1 MILNNFN
8 SDDYIY
14 FRLIK
19 DFDSYKEGDII
30 RFNIDDLR
38 KRVFS
43 DKISTYSSFFE
54 FVSKKRIDN
63 YAIFPYQLY
72 ESATLKT
79 NCLLYSISFD
89 TDDIIILNNSM
100 KKMLFSDTELS
111 PFLMLLNGVANAK
124 QDNQQK
130 LKKLMADEM
139 IDINNQMLKSIAENS
154 ISKNSIVPFF
164 EADHNTL
171 CAVVKKYHIEKLI
184 YLKGGGLHLDIDL
197 HKGDILSFSDPAVA
211 LLFCNQY
218 YLRLLGSCCILEEQ
232 EKQKYF
238 CEEFSNCIQ
247 GYEGDIR
254 YFVLNEDIKVKSR
267 KDFLDSSLFPA
278 DFPNLSFW
286 DGMYSFEWNTFDHFD
301 YDEDGYLRYIW
312 IRDNRKVEMEILKI
326 ARRATIEEAREH
338 YTYFKNREKLEE
350 DAFSY
355 YLKHKNIYKKMKKE
369 NPALNYVEFMK
380 LNEQKIALQKNY
392 MYQRLLMSLINRR
405 NSLEESE
412 MTKLTLKK

>member
-100 KKMLFSDTELS
+100 KKMLFSDTEFPPLIM
-111 PFLMLLNGVANAK
+111 MLRGVTNVK
-124 QDNQQK
+124 QGNQQQ
-130 LKKLMADEM
+130 LEQLMADEA
-139 IDINNQMLKSIAENS
+139 IDISDQMSKSGIENF
-154 ISKNSIVPFF
+154 IIPFF
-164 EADHNTL
+164 ETNHNTYSNIIT
-171 CAVVKKYHIEKLI
+171 KYHIEKL
-184 YLKGGGLHLDIDL
+184 LHLKKHLYLNIDL
-197 HKGDILSFSDPAVA
+197 HQGDILSFSDPAVA

-218 YLRLLGSCCILEEQ
+218 YLRLLGSCCMLDEK

-238 CEEFSNCIQ
+238 CEEFSNCIHDN
-247 GYEGDIR
+247 ESDIR
-254 YFVLNEDIKVKSR
+254 YFVLNDDIRVKNK
-267 KDFLDSSLFPA
+267 KDFLDSSLFPTN
-278 DFPNLSFW
+278 FPNLSFC
-286 DGMYSFEWNTFDHFD
+286 DGTYFFDWNTFDNFD
-301 YDEDGYLRYIW
+301 YDEHGYLRYIW
-312 IRDNRKVEMEILKI
+312 IYDNRKVEMEILKI
-326 ARRATIEEAREH
+326 AQRATIDEAREH
-338 YTYFKNREKLEE
+338 YTHFKNREKLEE

-355 YLKHKNIYKKMKKE
+355 YCEHKNIYKKMQKE
-369 NPALNYVEFMK
+369 NPALTYVEFME
-380 LNEQKIALQKNY
+380 LNEQKIAIQKNY
-392 MYQRLLMSLINRR
+392 MYQKLLMSLVNRR
-405 NSLEESE
+405 NSLEESK
-412 MTKLTLKK
+412 TPKQLTLKK